1 MYSMAG
7 SSRKSH
13 LTAGLHAG
21 SLDSVLGK
29 ALGIERALCGRGLH
43 TRHDAV
49 ALLPGRQQVT
59 VMEHQGV
66 ALNWQLSRLH
76 CQLPAHQCRTCMS
89 SSSQPD
95 LMSSTELSASP
106 EPLARMCISAVHAG
120 QPQLVAKHPDG
131 HLCIAL
137 PLAAVYGPP
146 PLARTAHSEDHGG
159 QASRQ
164 LLTPTWAPRWP
175 PPPPQGS
182 CCCAWERPTRRQ
194 CPMAAGYAAAGAPSC
209 TPQSACASGRCCAHD

>member
-1 MYSMAG
+1 MVG

-43 TRHDAV
+43 ARHDAV
-49 ALLPGRQQVT
+49 AVLPGRQQVA

-66 ALNWQLSRLH
+66 ALNRQLSRLH

-89 SSSQPD
+89 SSSQPA

-106 EPLARMCISAVHAG
+106 EPCSHVH
-120 QPQLVAKHPDG
+120 QRSPRRP
-131 HLCIAL
+131 
-137 PLAAVYGPP
+137 AA
-146 PLARTAHSEDHGG
+146 ACGG
-159 QASRQ
+159 AS
-164 LLTPTWAPRWP
+164 RWP
-175 PPPPQGS
+175 PLHCFAGGCGIWATPPGQDCTQRGS
-182 CCCAWERPTRRQ
+182 WRTSQ
-194 CPMAAGYAAAGAPSC
+194 QAAADTHLGTQVA
-209 TPQSACASGRCCAHD
+209 TSAATGFLLLRLGEVDAMPVSHGCGLRCRWGPELYSSIRLCKW